1 MHVLGHGRLTRKFQ
15 TTIPQRAR
23 KLLKLN
29 AHDLVV
35 FVDDGGQV
43 IVKKAELSS
52 FCPLS
57 Q

>member
-1 MHVLGHGRLTRKFQ
+1 MQVLGQGRLTKKFQ

-35 FVDDGGQV
+35 FVDESGQV
-43 IVKKAELSS
+43 ILKKAELRIKD
-52 FCPLS
+52 
-57 Q
+57 